1 LRAQSP
7 VAQSRVPQWQIDA
20 GGSADFDAE
29 SVRLD
34 RSGGGGRNNL
44 ALAGGHLA
52 MKSVSLRQ
60 LLAQAYKFASL
71 SDAVNMIVGMPDWAN
86 SERFDIDAEADGDPS
101 TDQKRLMLQSLLV
114 RRFELAVHHEK
125 RQLPVYILLVAKPGK
140 LGPQIH
146 PNADTPCSE
155 DLTAENRNAARRLTL
170 ARRCRCGSI
179 GAIPMWPRRRWTTG
193 PK

>member
-1 LRAQSP
+1 MKPPQLWLLPVLFPILLVFVDLCSIGLRAQSP

-101 TDQKRLMLQSLLV
+101 TDQKRLMLQSLRGGSNWLCITKNANS
-114 RRFELAVHHEK
+114 RFTFYWSRSRENLGPKSIRTQTHLAVK
-125 RQLPVYILLVAKPGK
+125 I
-140 LGPQIH
+140 
-146 PNADTPCSE
+146 
-155 DLTAENRNAARRLTL
+155 
-170 ARRCRCGSI
+170 
-179 GAIPMWPRRRWTTG
+179 
-193 PK
+193 